1 MNDTTSLDTLQRE
14 NAELREE
21 NKALRSGLLKVAR
34 ERAAESFG
42 MNPGMERWIR
52 GETVE
57 EIEADAAK
65 LAAKLGYQQHY
76 QPVSVEARVLQQH
89 FAEEAARAKSM
100 AGIDDNEGGN
110 AR

>member
-1 MNDTTSLDTLQRE
+1 MNETTSLDALQRE

-42 MNPGMERWIR
+42 MDPGMERWIR

-57 EIEADAAK
+57 EIEADARI
-65 LAAKLGYQQHY
+65 LASLRGGASRATAS
-76 QPVSVEARVLQQH
+76 PPSPEAAALQQH
-89 FAEEAARAKSM
+89 FQEQQEQAAA
-100 AGIDDNEGGN
+100 IVGGHE
-110 AR
+110 RGTR